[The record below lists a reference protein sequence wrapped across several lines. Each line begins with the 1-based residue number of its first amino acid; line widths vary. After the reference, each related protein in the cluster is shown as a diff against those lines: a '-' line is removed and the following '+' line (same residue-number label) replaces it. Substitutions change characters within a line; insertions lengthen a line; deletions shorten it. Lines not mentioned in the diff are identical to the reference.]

1 MKLEK
6 YRFVDDLTSDVMFE
20 AYGKDLREVFENA
33 AEAMFNIICRLD
45 EVKHSNVVKVEV
57 HGRDERELMINWLQ
71 ELIGLVDTLSMF
83 FSKFE
88 IKEIDSRHLKAEIY
102 GEDMVPEK
110 GETVVKAVTYY
121 KYLFEKT
128 RKGYRTRVSVD
139 I

>member
-1 MKLEK
+1 MEK

-20 AYGKDLREVFENA
+20 AFGRNMKEVFENA
-33 AEAMFNIICRLD
+33 AEAMFSIICRLD
-45 EVKHSNVVKVEV
+45 EVKHGSVVKVEV
-57 HGRDERELMINWLQ
+57 HGSDEKELMISWLQ
-71 ELIGLVDTLSMF
+71 ELIGLVDTTSMF

-88 IKEIDSRHLKAEIY
+88 IKEIDTRHLKAEIH
-102 GEDMVPEK
+102 GEDMTPEK

-128 RKGYRTRVSVD
+128 KRGYRTRISVD